1 MRVAVYGAGQAGT
14 AIAALLRERRAGGL
28 VGPSGRAER
37 AREDRGGTRF
47 DVLGPFGRGERALA
61 LRGGADV
68 VVIATTSFLREIAG
82 DLHAAIDAGSN
93 VLTTAEEAAY
103 PWATSP
109 EIADEVDARARER
122 GVTVLGAGL
131 NPGLAFDALV
141 LTVVGA
147 SAAVAPLRVQRVVDL
162 SGFGSAVLR
171 RIGVGHSPEA
181 FAAGVASGE
190 ITGHIGFP
198 QSMRLVAARLGVEV
212 ERIDRQIAPIVAD
225 REHVATHVTVAAG
238 ETAGFEQRYVAIAGG
253 EPWFTAL
260 FTGHVD
266 STRPTRD
273 AIQVASDPPID
284 LVISPG
290 LNAQRGSA
298 AVLANSVQRVVDA
311 PPGWLTVADLPPAV
325 PS

>member
-1 MRVAVYGAGQAGT
+1 VRVAVYGAGQAGT
-14 AIAALLRERRAGGL
+14 AVAALLRERPGF
-28 VGPSGRAER
+28 E
-37 AREDRGGTRF
+37 
-47 DVLGPFGRGERALA
+47 VLGPFGRAEREQAVSS
-61 LRGGADV
+61 GADV
-68 VVIATTSFLREIAG
+68 VVIATTSFLREIA
-82 DLHAAIDAGSN
+82 DDVRAAIEAGSN

-103 PWATSP
+103 PWAAAAA
-109 EIADEVDARARER
+109 IADEIDARARER

-141 LTVVGA
+141 LTVAGA
-147 SAAVAPLRVQRVVDL
+147 SPAVAALCVERVVDL

-198 QSMRLVAARLGVEV
+198 QSMRLVAARLGVEI
-212 ERIDRQIAPIVAD
+212 ERIEREIAPIVAE
-225 REHVATHVTVAAG
+225 REHVAAHLTVAAG
-238 ETAGFEQRYVAIAGG
+238 ESAGFEQRYVAIARG

-266 STRPTRD
+266 ASRPTRD
-273 AIQVASDPPID
+273 AIHLAADPPID
-284 LVISPG
+284 VVISPG

-298 AVLANSVQRVVDA
+298 AVLANSVQRVAQA
-311 PPGWLTVADLPPAV
+311 PPGWLTVADLPPAA
-325 PS
+325 PRAQR

>member
-1 MRVAVYGAGQAGT
+1 VRVAIYGPGQAGS
-14 AIAALLRERRAGGL
+14 AVAALLREREG
-28 VGPSGRAER
+28 VE
-37 AREDRGGTRF
+37 
-47 DVLGPFGRGERALA
+47 VLGPFGRTERERAL
-61 LRGGADV
+61 GSGADV
-68 VVIATTSFLREIAG
+68 VVIATTSFLSEIAG
-82 DLHAAIDAGSN
+82 DVRAAVDAGSN
-93 VLTTAEEAAY
+93 VVTTAEEAAY

-109 EIADEVDARARER
+109 AIADEIDARARER

-147 SAAVAPLRVQRVVDL
+147 SAAVAPLRVERVVDL
-162 SGFGSAVLR
+162 SGFGPAVLR

-212 ERIDRQIAPIVAD
+212 ERIDRAIAPIVAD
-225 REHVATHVTVAAG
+225 REHAAAHMTVAAG
-238 ETAGFEQRYVAIAGG
+238 ETAGFEQRYVAIVAG

-266 STRPTRD
+266 SSRPTRD
-273 AIQVASDPPID
+273 AIHVASEPPID

-298 AVLANSVQRVVDA
+298 AVLANSVRRVAEA
-311 PPGWLTVADLPPAV
+311 PPGWLTVADLPPAT
-325 PS
+325 PTPR

>member
-1 MRVAVYGAGQAGT
+1 VRVAIYGPGQAGS
-14 AIAALLRERRAGGL
+14 AVAALLREREG
-28 VGPSGRAER
+28 VE
-37 AREDRGGTRF
+37 
-47 DVLGPFGRGERALA
+47 VLGPFGRTERERAL
-61 LRGGADV
+61 GSGADV
-68 VVIATTSFLREIAG
+68 VVIATTSFLSEIAG
-82 DLHAAIDAGSN
+82 DVRAAVDAGSN
-93 VLTTAEEAAY
+93 VVTTAEEAAY

-109 EIADEVDARARER
+109 AIADEIDARARER

-147 SAAVAPLRVQRVVDL
+147 SAAVAPLRVERVVDL
-162 SGFGSAVLR
+162 SGFGPAVLR
-171 RIGVGHSPEA
+171 RIGVGHSPAA

-212 ERIDRQIAPIVAD
+212 ERIDRAIAPIVAD
-225 REHVATHVTVAAG
+225 REHAAAHMTVAAG
-238 ETAGFEQRYVAIAGG
+238 ETAGFEQRYVAIVAG

-266 STRPTRD
+266 SSRPTRD
-273 AIQVASDPPID
+273 AIHVASDPPID

-298 AVLANSVQRVVDA
+298 AVLANSVRRVAEA
-311 PPGWLTVADLPPAV
+311 PPGWLTVADLPPAT
-325 PS
+325 PTPR

>member
-1 MRVAVYGAGQAGT
+1 VRVAIYGPGQAGS
-14 AIAALLRERRAGGL
+14 AVAALLREREG
-28 VGPSGRAER
+28 VE
-37 AREDRGGTRF
+37 
-47 DVLGPFGRGERALA
+47 VLGPFGRTERERAL
-61 LRGGADV
+61 GSGADV
-68 VVIATTSFLREIAG
+68 VVIATTSFLSEIAG
-82 DLHAAIDAGSN
+82 DVRAAVDAGSN
-93 VLTTAEEAAY
+93 VVTTAEEAAY

-109 EIADEVDARARER
+109 AIADEIDARARER

-147 SAAVAPLRVQRVVDL
+147 SAAVAPLRVERVVDL
-162 SGFGSAVLR
+162 SGFGPAVLR

-212 ERIDRQIAPIVAD
+212 ERIDRAIAPIVAD
-225 REHVATHVTVAAG
+225 REHAAAHMTVAAG
-238 ETAGFEQRYVAIAGG
+238 ETAGFEQRYVAIVAG
-253 EPWFTAL
+253 EPWFKAL

-266 STRPTRD
+266 SSRPTRD
-273 AIQVASDPPID
+273 AIHVASEPPID

-298 AVLANSVQRVVDA
+298 AVLANSVRRVAEA
-311 PPGWLTVADLPPAV
+311 PPGWLTVADLPPAT
-325 PS
+325 PTPR